1 MSALEDKNLEI
12 LEAAHNL
19 FTRFG
24 YRKTTMEDIGN
35 EIGLNQASL
44 YHYFNNKE
52 DIFLSVVYN
61 RYTQMKEAIRAAI
74 NGNMNLEEKLFELY
88 KQKYMFFEQDP
99 LLQEILELNI
109 KKISTKAKEKIR
121 EIREEERTAIQS
133 LLQNAID
140 ENEIPQLDIEATAE
154 IIIRLT
160 EGIRIGRI
168 NEFLLE
174 QRKRNIDS
182 MLSEL
187 ELALNYLVKGF
198 KAGV

>member
-1 MSALEDKNLEI
+1 
-12 LEAAHNL
+12 
-19 FTRFG
+19 
-24 YRKTTMEDIGN
+24 MEDIGN

-99 LLQEILELNI
+99 LLQDILELNI
-109 KKISTKAKEKIR
+109 KKISTKAKEKIQ
-121 EIREEERTAIQS
+121 EIGEEERTAIQS